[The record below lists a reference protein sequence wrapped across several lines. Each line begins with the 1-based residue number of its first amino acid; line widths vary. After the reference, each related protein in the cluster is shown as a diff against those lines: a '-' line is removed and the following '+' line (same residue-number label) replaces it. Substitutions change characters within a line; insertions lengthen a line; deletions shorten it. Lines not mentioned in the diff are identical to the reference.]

1 MKLHASSEIM
11 QFLWGCA
18 LSSSEIK
25 VMEKSQ
31 EGGIHR
37 NTKPRERMRKD
48 STHELEQESQ
58 TDNKLFS
65 FDLL

>member
-11 QFLWGCA
+11 QFLWDCV
-18 LSSSEIK
+18 LSLSEIK
-25 VMEKSQ
+25 VMEKSE
-31 EGGIHR
+31 EGGILR
-37 NTKPRERMRKD
+37 NTKTRERMRRD

-58 TDNKLFS
+58 ADKLLS